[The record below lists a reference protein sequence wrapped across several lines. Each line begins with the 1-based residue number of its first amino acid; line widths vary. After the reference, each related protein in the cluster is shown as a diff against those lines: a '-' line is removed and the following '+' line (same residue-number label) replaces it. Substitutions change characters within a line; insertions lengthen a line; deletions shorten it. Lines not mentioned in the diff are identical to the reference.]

1 MNKLLPL
8 LLLAAAG
15 YFALRPAA
23 PPAPPPSVSSAPP
36 AIVRNEPASD
46 GAAQLAEAQQRHSKQ
61 VELEIEGVV
70 AKVLPDDRQGLR
82 HQRFIV
88 RLANGQTL
96 LVAHNIDEAPRVAGL
111 QAGDQVRV
119 HGEYIW
125 NAKGGLLHW
134 THRDRSGRSGRHPA
148 GWIKRAGQT
157 YQ

>member
-23 PPAPPPSVSSAPP
+23 PPAPPPATAP
-36 AIVRNEPASD
+36 AIVHHEAASD
-46 GAAQLAEAQQRHSKQ
+46 GAAALAEAQARHSSK
-61 VELEIEGVV
+61 VELEIAGIVT
-70 AKVLPDDRQGLR
+70 KVLPDDRQGLR

-111 QAGDQVRV
+111 QAGDRLRV

-134 THRDRSGRSGRHPA
+134 THRDQRGHHPD
-148 GWIKRAGQT
+148 GWIRRDGQT

>member
-15 YFALRPAA
+15 YFALRPAT
-23 PPAPPPSVSSAPP
+23 PPAPPPAAPP
-36 AIVRNEPASD
+36 AIVRSEVNSD
-46 GAAQLAEAQQRHSKQ
+46 GAAQLAEAQQKHSHK
-61 VELEIEGVV
+61 VELEIAGVV

-134 THRDRSGRSGRHPA
+134 THRDHSGRHPA
-148 GWIKRAGQT
+148 GWIKHAGQT

>member
-8 LLLAAAG
+8 LLLAAVG
-15 YFALRPAA
+15 YLALRPAA
-23 PPAPPPSVSSAPP
+23 PPAPPAATPP
-36 AIVRNEPASD
+36 AFVRSEAASD
-46 GAAQLAEAQQRHSKQ
+46 GAAQLAEAQQKHSHQ
-61 VELEIEGVV
+61 VELEIAGVV

-134 THRDRSGRSGRHPA
+134 THRDQRGRHPS
-148 GWIKRAGQT
+148 GWIRHAGQT

>member
-15 YFALRPAA
+15 YFPLRPAA
-23 PPAPPPSVSSAPP
+23 PPAPPIATPP
-36 AIVRNEPASD
+36 AITSSEAASD
-46 GAAQLAEAQQRHSKQ
+46 GAAQLAEAQQRHRRK
-61 VELEIEGVV
+61 VELEIAGVV

-96 LVAHNIDEAPRVAGL
+96 LVAHNIDQAPRVAGL

-119 HGEYIW
+119 HGEYLW
-125 NAKGGLLHW
+125 NAKGGLLPW
-134 THRDRSGRSGRHPA
+134 PPRDRSGRPPA
-148 GWIKRAGQT
+148 GWIRHAGQT